1 MGLDILAFVVPIIL
15 ILVVVVIFLSFV
27 PLGLWISAISAG
39 VKVSIFSLVGMRLRR
54 VRADKIIR
62 PLIKAQKAGMNVNA
76 NQLESHLLSG
86 GRVDNVVDALIA
98 AHRANLDLS
107 FERAAAID
115 LAGRNVFEAVRM
127 SVTPKIIETPW
138 ISAVAID
145 GIEVK
150 VIAKV
155 TVRANL
161 ARLVG
166 GAGEETIIARVGE
179 GIVTTVGSS
188 QSHKSVLENPDLIS
202 RTVLAKGLDSGDMLL
217 KAEVEITDE
226 DTFATIHDKMAVTG
240 ANLLLDT
247 LDQLEAGT
255 LERIPQDHDAATYV
269 PMITKETGHIDWSK
283 NRQDIINLIR
293 GLNPVP
299 AAYTIYE
306 EEVLKIFG
314 ASLSDVQANS
324 AANGEIVAV
333 VKKGFVVKCGD
344 GCLLITEVQARGGKR
359 MMTDAYLRGHAMK
372 EGILLQ

>member
-1 MGLDILAFVVPIIL
+1 MRVIFMGTPDFAVPSLEALLTKHEVV
-15 ILVVVVIFLSFV
+15 LVVTQPDKPKGRGKKMVPTPVKACALEHGIPVLQPEKVKEPEFV
-27 PLGLWISAISAG
+27 EQ
-39 VKVSIFSLVGMRLRR
+39 LRSY
-54 VRADKIIR
+54 
-62 PLIKAQKAGMNVNA
+62 
-76 NQLESHLLSG
+76 E
-86 GRVDNVVDALIA
+86 
-98 AHRANLDLS
+98 
-107 FERAAAID
+107 
-115 LAGRNVFEAVRM
+115 
-127 SVTPKIIETPW
+127 
-138 ISAVAID
+138 
-145 GIEVK
+145 
-150 VIAKV
+150 
-155 TVRANL
+155 
-161 ARLVG
+161 
-166 GAGEETIIARVGE
+166 
-179 GIVTTVGSS
+179 
-188 QSHKSVLENPDLIS
+188 PDLIAVTAFGQILS
-202 RTVLAKGLDSGDMLL
+202 EPILEMPKYGCINVHGSLLPKYRGAAPMQWSIIDGEKVTGITTMYMAKGLDSGDMLL

-255 LERIPQDHDAATYV
+255 LERIPQDHDAATYA

-314 ASLSDVQANS
+314 ASLSDVQADS

>member
-1 MGLDILAFVVPIIL
+1 MRVIFMGTPDFAVPSLEALLTKHEVV
-15 ILVVVVIFLSFV
+15 LVVTQPDKPKGRGKKMVPTPVKACALEHGIPVLQPEKVKEPEFV
-27 PLGLWISAISAG
+27 EQ
-39 VKVSIFSLVGMRLRR
+39 LRSY
-54 VRADKIIR
+54 
-62 PLIKAQKAGMNVNA
+62 
-76 NQLESHLLSG
+76 E
-86 GRVDNVVDALIA
+86 
-98 AHRANLDLS
+98 
-107 FERAAAID
+107 
-115 LAGRNVFEAVRM
+115 
-127 SVTPKIIETPW
+127 
-138 ISAVAID
+138 
-145 GIEVK
+145 
-150 VIAKV
+150 
-155 TVRANL
+155 
-161 ARLVG
+161 
-166 GAGEETIIARVGE
+166 
-179 GIVTTVGSS
+179 
-188 QSHKSVLENPDLIS
+188 PDLIAVTAFGQILS
-202 RTVLAKGLDSGDMLL
+202 EPILEMPKYGCINVHGSLLPKYRGAAPMQWSIIDGEKVTGITTMYMAKGLDSGDMLL

-255 LERIPQDHDAATYV
+255 LERIPQYHDAATYA

-314 ASLSDVQANS
+314 AVISDVQADD

>member
-1 MGLDILAFVVPIIL
+1 MRVIFMGTPDFAVPSLEALLTKHEVV
-15 ILVVVVIFLSFV
+15 LVVTQPDKPKGRGKKMVPTPVKACALEHGIPVLQPEKVKEPEFV
-27 PLGLWISAISAG
+27 EQ
-39 VKVSIFSLVGMRLRR
+39 LRSY
-54 VRADKIIR
+54 
-62 PLIKAQKAGMNVNA
+62 
-76 NQLESHLLSG
+76 E
-86 GRVDNVVDALIA
+86 
-98 AHRANLDLS
+98 
-107 FERAAAID
+107 
-115 LAGRNVFEAVRM
+115 
-127 SVTPKIIETPW
+127 
-138 ISAVAID
+138 
-145 GIEVK
+145 
-150 VIAKV
+150 
-155 TVRANL
+155 
-161 ARLVG
+161 
-166 GAGEETIIARVGE
+166 
-179 GIVTTVGSS
+179 
-188 QSHKSVLENPDLIS
+188 PDLIAVTAFGQILS
-202 RTVLAKGLDSGDMLL
+202 EPILEMPKYGCINVHGSLLPKYRGAAPMQWSIIDGEKVTGITTMYMAKGLDSGDMLL

-226 DTFATIHDKMAVTG
+226 DTFATIHDKMAVIG

-255 LERIPQDHDAATYV
+255 LERIPQDHDAATYA

-314 ASLSDVQANS
+314 AVISDVQADD

>member
-1 MGLDILAFVVPIIL
+1 MRVIFMGTPDFAVPSLEALLTKHEVV
-15 ILVVVVIFLSFV
+15 LVVTQPDKPKGRGKKMVPTPVKACALEHGIPVLQPEKVKEPEFV
-27 PLGLWISAISAG
+27 
-39 VKVSIFSLVGMRLRR
+39 KQLRSY
-54 VRADKIIR
+54 
-62 PLIKAQKAGMNVNA
+62 
-76 NQLESHLLSG
+76 E
-86 GRVDNVVDALIA
+86 
-98 AHRANLDLS
+98 
-107 FERAAAID
+107 
-115 LAGRNVFEAVRM
+115 
-127 SVTPKIIETPW
+127 
-138 ISAVAID
+138 
-145 GIEVK
+145 
-150 VIAKV
+150 
-155 TVRANL
+155 
-161 ARLVG
+161 
-166 GAGEETIIARVGE
+166 
-179 GIVTTVGSS
+179 
-188 QSHKSVLENPDLIS
+188 PDLIAVTAFGQILS
-202 RTVLAKGLDSGDMLL
+202 EPILEMPKYGCINVHGSLLPKYRGAAPMQWSIIDGEKVTGITTMYMAKGLDSGDMLL

-255 LERIPQDHDAATYV
+255 LERIPQDHDAATYA

-314 ASLSDVQANS
+314 AVISDVQADD

>member
-1 MGLDILAFVVPIIL
+1 MRVIFMGTPDFAVPSLEALLTKHEVV
-15 ILVVVVIFLSFV
+15 LVVTQPDKPKGRGKKMVPTPVKACALEHGIPVLQPEKVKEPEFV
-27 PLGLWISAISAG
+27 EQ
-39 VKVSIFSLVGMRLRR
+39 LRSY
-54 VRADKIIR
+54 
-62 PLIKAQKAGMNVNA
+62 
-76 NQLESHLLSG
+76 E
-86 GRVDNVVDALIA
+86 
-98 AHRANLDLS
+98 
-107 FERAAAID
+107 
-115 LAGRNVFEAVRM
+115 
-127 SVTPKIIETPW
+127 
-138 ISAVAID
+138 
-145 GIEVK
+145 
-150 VIAKV
+150 
-155 TVRANL
+155 
-161 ARLVG
+161 
-166 GAGEETIIARVGE
+166 
-179 GIVTTVGSS
+179 
-188 QSHKSVLENPDLIS
+188 PDLIAVTAFGQILS
-202 RTVLAKGLDSGDMLL
+202 EPILEMPKYGCINVHGSLLPKYRGAAPMQWSIIDGEKVTGITTMYMAKGLDSGDMLL

-255 LERIPQDHDAATYV
+255 LEQIPQDHDAATYA

>member
-1 MGLDILAFVVPIIL
+1 MRVIFMGTPDFAVPSLEALLTKHEVV
-15 ILVVVVIFLSFV
+15 LVVTQPDKPKVRGKKMVPTPVKACALEHGIPVLQPEKVKEPEFV
-27 PLGLWISAISAG
+27 EQ
-39 VKVSIFSLVGMRLRR
+39 LRSY
-54 VRADKIIR
+54 
-62 PLIKAQKAGMNVNA
+62 
-76 NQLESHLLSG
+76 E
-86 GRVDNVVDALIA
+86 
-98 AHRANLDLS
+98 
-107 FERAAAID
+107 
-115 LAGRNVFEAVRM
+115 
-127 SVTPKIIETPW
+127 
-138 ISAVAID
+138 
-145 GIEVK
+145 
-150 VIAKV
+150 
-155 TVRANL
+155 
-161 ARLVG
+161 
-166 GAGEETIIARVGE
+166 
-179 GIVTTVGSS
+179 
-188 QSHKSVLENPDLIS
+188 PDLIAVTAFGQILS
-202 RTVLAKGLDSGDMLL
+202 EPILEMPKYGCINVHGSLLPKYRGAAPMQWSIIDGEKVTGITTMYMAKGLDSGDMLL

-255 LERIPQDHDAATYV
+255 LERIPQDHDAATYA

-283 NRQDIINLIR
+283 NRQDLINLIR

-314 ASLSDVQANS
+314 AALSDVQADS

>member
-1 MGLDILAFVVPIIL
+1 MRVIFMGTPDFAVPSLEALLTKHEVV
-15 ILVVVVIFLSFV
+15 LVVTQPDKPKGRGKKMVPTPVKACALEHGIPVLQPEKVKEPEFV
-27 PLGLWISAISAG
+27 EQ
-39 VKVSIFSLVGMRLRR
+39 LRSY
-54 VRADKIIR
+54 
-62 PLIKAQKAGMNVNA
+62 
-76 NQLESHLLSG
+76 E
-86 GRVDNVVDALIA
+86 
-98 AHRANLDLS
+98 
-107 FERAAAID
+107 
-115 LAGRNVFEAVRM
+115 
-127 SVTPKIIETPW
+127 
-138 ISAVAID
+138 
-145 GIEVK
+145 
-150 VIAKV
+150 
-155 TVRANL
+155 
-161 ARLVG
+161 
-166 GAGEETIIARVGE
+166 
-179 GIVTTVGSS
+179 
-188 QSHKSVLENPDLIS
+188 PDLIAVTAFGQILS
-202 RTVLAKGLDSGDMLL
+202 EPILEMPKYGCINVHGSLLPKYRGAAPMQWSIIDGEKVTGITTMYMAKGLDSGDMLL

-255 LERIPQDHDAATYV
+255 LERIPQDHDAATYA

-314 ASLSDVQANS
+314 AVISDVQADG
-324 AANGEIVAV
+324 AANGKIVAV

>member
-1 MGLDILAFVVPIIL
+1 MRVIFMGTPDFAVPSLEALLTKHEVV
-15 ILVVVVIFLSFV
+15 LVVTQPDKPKGRGKKMVPTPVKACALEHGIPVLQPEKVKEPEFV
-27 PLGLWISAISAG
+27 EQ
-39 VKVSIFSLVGMRLRR
+39 LRSY
-54 VRADKIIR
+54 
-62 PLIKAQKAGMNVNA
+62 
-76 NQLESHLLSG
+76 E
-86 GRVDNVVDALIA
+86 
-98 AHRANLDLS
+98 
-107 FERAAAID
+107 
-115 LAGRNVFEAVRM
+115 
-127 SVTPKIIETPW
+127 
-138 ISAVAID
+138 
-145 GIEVK
+145 
-150 VIAKV
+150 
-155 TVRANL
+155 
-161 ARLVG
+161 
-166 GAGEETIIARVGE
+166 
-179 GIVTTVGSS
+179 
-188 QSHKSVLENPDLIS
+188 PDLIAVTAFGQILS
-202 RTVLAKGLDSGDMLL
+202 EPILEMPKYGCINVHGSLLPKYRGAAPMQWSIIDGEKVTGITTMYMAKGLDSGDMLL

-255 LERIPQDHDAATYV
+255 LERIPQDHDAATYA

-314 ASLSDVQANS
+314 AVVSDVQADG

-359 MMTDAYLRGHAMK
+359 MMTDAYLRGHAVK

>member
-1 MGLDILAFVVPIIL
+1 MRVIFMGTPDFAVPSLEALLTKHEVV
-15 ILVVVVIFLSFV
+15 LVVTQPDKPKGRGKKMVPTPVKACALEHGIPVLQTEKVKEPEFV
-27 PLGLWISAISAG
+27 EQ
-39 VKVSIFSLVGMRLRR
+39 LRSY
-54 VRADKIIR
+54 
-62 PLIKAQKAGMNVNA
+62 
-76 NQLESHLLSG
+76 E
-86 GRVDNVVDALIA
+86 
-98 AHRANLDLS
+98 
-107 FERAAAID
+107 
-115 LAGRNVFEAVRM
+115 
-127 SVTPKIIETPW
+127 
-138 ISAVAID
+138 
-145 GIEVK
+145 
-150 VIAKV
+150 
-155 TVRANL
+155 
-161 ARLVG
+161 
-166 GAGEETIIARVGE
+166 
-179 GIVTTVGSS
+179 
-188 QSHKSVLENPDLIS
+188 PDLIAVTAFGQILS
-202 RTVLAKGLDSGDMLL
+202 EPILEMPKYGCINVHGSLLPKYRGAAPMQWSIIDGEKVTGITTMYMAKGLDSGDMLL

-255 LERIPQDHDAATYV
+255 LERIPQDHDAATYA

-314 ASLSDVQANS
+314 AVISDVQADD

>member
-1 MGLDILAFVVPIIL
+1 MRIIFMGTPDFAVPSLEALLTKHEVV
-15 ILVVVVIFLSFV
+15 LVVTQPDKPKGRGKKMVPTPVKACALEHGIPVLQPEKVKEPEFV
-27 PLGLWISAISAG
+27 EQ
-39 VKVSIFSLVGMRLRR
+39 LRSY
-54 VRADKIIR
+54 
-62 PLIKAQKAGMNVNA
+62 
-76 NQLESHLLSG
+76 E
-86 GRVDNVVDALIA
+86 
-98 AHRANLDLS
+98 
-107 FERAAAID
+107 
-115 LAGRNVFEAVRM
+115 
-127 SVTPKIIETPW
+127 
-138 ISAVAID
+138 
-145 GIEVK
+145 
-150 VIAKV
+150 
-155 TVRANL
+155 
-161 ARLVG
+161 
-166 GAGEETIIARVGE
+166 
-179 GIVTTVGSS
+179 
-188 QSHKSVLENPDLIS
+188 PDLIAVTAFGQILS
-202 RTVLAKGLDSGDMLL
+202 EPILEMPKYGCINVHGSLLPKYRGAAPMQWSIIDGEKVTGITTMYMAKGLDSGDMLL

-255 LERIPQDHDAATYV
+255 LERIPQDHDAATYA

-314 ASLSDVQANS
+314 AVISDVQTDD

>member
-1 MGLDILAFVVPIIL
+1 MRVIFMGTPDFAVPSLEALLTKHEVV
-15 ILVVVVIFLSFV
+15 LVVTQPDKPKGRGKKMVPTPVKACALEHGIPVLQPEKVKEPEFV
-27 PLGLWISAISAG
+27 EQ
-39 VKVSIFSLVGMRLRR
+39 LRSY
-54 VRADKIIR
+54 
-62 PLIKAQKAGMNVNA
+62 
-76 NQLESHLLSG
+76 E
-86 GRVDNVVDALIA
+86 
-98 AHRANLDLS
+98 
-107 FERAAAID
+107 
-115 LAGRNVFEAVRM
+115 
-127 SVTPKIIETPW
+127 
-138 ISAVAID
+138 
-145 GIEVK
+145 
-150 VIAKV
+150 
-155 TVRANL
+155 
-161 ARLVG
+161 
-166 GAGEETIIARVGE
+166 
-179 GIVTTVGSS
+179 
-188 QSHKSVLENPDLIS
+188 PDLIAVTAFGQILS
-202 RTVLAKGLDSGDMLL
+202 EPILEMPKYGCINVHGSLLPKYRGAAPMQWSIIDGEKVTGITTMYMAKGLDSGDMLL

-255 LERIPQDHDAATYV
+255 LERIPQDHDAATYA

-283 NRQDIINLIR
+283 NRKDIINLIR

-314 ASLSDVQANS
+314 AVISDVQVDD

>member
-1 MGLDILAFVVPIIL
+1 MRVIFMGTPEFAVPSLEALLQKHEVV
-15 ILVVVVIFLSFV
+15 LVVTQPDKPKGRGKKMVPTPVKACALEHGIPVLQPEKVKEPEFV
-27 PLGLWISAISAG
+27 EQ
-39 VKVSIFSLVGMRLRR
+39 LRSY
-54 VRADKIIR
+54 
-62 PLIKAQKAGMNVNA
+62 
-76 NQLESHLLSG
+76 E
-86 GRVDNVVDALIA
+86 
-98 AHRANLDLS
+98 
-107 FERAAAID
+107 
-115 LAGRNVFEAVRM
+115 
-127 SVTPKIIETPW
+127 
-138 ISAVAID
+138 
-145 GIEVK
+145 
-150 VIAKV
+150 
-155 TVRANL
+155 
-161 ARLVG
+161 
-166 GAGEETIIARVGE
+166 
-179 GIVTTVGSS
+179 
-188 QSHKSVLENPDLIS
+188 PDLIAVTAFGQILS
-202 RTVLAKGLDSGDMLL
+202 EPILEMPKYGCINVHGSLLPKYRGAAPMQWSIIDGEKVTGITTMYMAKGLDSGDMLL

-255 LERIPQDHDAATYV
+255 LERIPQDHDAATYA

-314 ASLSDVQANS
+314 AVISDVQADD

>member
-1 MGLDILAFVVPIIL
+1 MRIIFMGTPDFAVPSLEALLTKHEVV
-15 ILVVVVIFLSFV
+15 LVVTQPDKPKGRGKKMVPTPVKACALEHGIPVLQPEKVKEPEFV
-27 PLGLWISAISAG
+27 EQ
-39 VKVSIFSLVGMRLRR
+39 LRSY
-54 VRADKIIR
+54 
-62 PLIKAQKAGMNVNA
+62 
-76 NQLESHLLSG
+76 E
-86 GRVDNVVDALIA
+86 
-98 AHRANLDLS
+98 
-107 FERAAAID
+107 
-115 LAGRNVFEAVRM
+115 
-127 SVTPKIIETPW
+127 
-138 ISAVAID
+138 
-145 GIEVK
+145 
-150 VIAKV
+150 
-155 TVRANL
+155 
-161 ARLVG
+161 
-166 GAGEETIIARVGE
+166 
-179 GIVTTVGSS
+179 
-188 QSHKSVLENPDLIS
+188 PDLIAVTAFGQILS
-202 RTVLAKGLDSGDMLL
+202 EPILEMPKYGCINVHGSLLPKYRGAAPMQWSIIDGEKVTGITTMYMAKGLDSGDMLL

-255 LERIPQDHDAATYV
+255 LERIPQDHDAATYA

-314 ASLSDVQANS
+314 AVISDVQADG

>member
-1 MGLDILAFVVPIIL
+1 MRVIFMGTPDFAVPSLEALLTKHEVV
-15 ILVVVVIFLSFV
+15 LVVTQPDKPKGRGKKMVPTPVKACALEHGIPVLQPEKVKEPEFV
-27 PLGLWISAISAG
+27 EQ
-39 VKVSIFSLVGMRLRR
+39 LRSY
-54 VRADKIIR
+54 
-62 PLIKAQKAGMNVNA
+62 
-76 NQLESHLLSG
+76 E
-86 GRVDNVVDALIA
+86 
-98 AHRANLDLS
+98 
-107 FERAAAID
+107 
-115 LAGRNVFEAVRM
+115 
-127 SVTPKIIETPW
+127 
-138 ISAVAID
+138 
-145 GIEVK
+145 
-150 VIAKV
+150 
-155 TVRANL
+155 
-161 ARLVG
+161 
-166 GAGEETIIARVGE
+166 
-179 GIVTTVGSS
+179 
-188 QSHKSVLENPDLIS
+188 PDLIAVTAFGQILS
-202 RTVLAKGLDSGDMLL
+202 EPILEMPKYGCINVHGSLLPKYRGAAPMQWSIIDGEKVTGITTMYMAKGLDSGDMLL

-255 LERIPQDHDAATYV
+255 LERIPQDHDAATYA

-314 ASLSDVQANS
+314 AALSDVQADS

-359 MMTDAYLRGHAMK
+359 MMTDAYLRLSLIH
-372 EGILLQ
+372 I

>member
-1 MGLDILAFVVPIIL
+1 MRVIFMGTPDFAVPSLEALLTKHEVV
-15 ILVVVVIFLSFV
+15 LVVTQPDKPKGRGKKMVPTPVKACALEHGIPVLQPEKVKEPEFV
-27 PLGLWISAISAG
+27 EQ
-39 VKVSIFSLVGMRLRR
+39 LRSY
-54 VRADKIIR
+54 
-62 PLIKAQKAGMNVNA
+62 
-76 NQLESHLLSG
+76 E
-86 GRVDNVVDALIA
+86 
-98 AHRANLDLS
+98 
-107 FERAAAID
+107 
-115 LAGRNVFEAVRM
+115 
-127 SVTPKIIETPW
+127 
-138 ISAVAID
+138 
-145 GIEVK
+145 
-150 VIAKV
+150 
-155 TVRANL
+155 
-161 ARLVG
+161 
-166 GAGEETIIARVGE
+166 
-179 GIVTTVGSS
+179 
-188 QSHKSVLENPDLIS
+188 PDLIAVTAFGQILS
-202 RTVLAKGLDSGDMLL
+202 EPILEMPKYGCINVHGSLLPKYRGAAPMQWSIIDGEKVTGITTIYMAKGLDSGDMLL

-255 LERIPQDHDAATYV
+255 LERIPQDHDAATYA

-314 ASLSDVQANS
+314 AALSDVQADS

>member
-1 MGLDILAFVVPIIL
+1 MRVIFMGTPDFAVPSLEALLTKHEVV
-15 ILVVVVIFLSFV
+15 LVVTQPDKPKGRGKKMVPTPVKACALEHGIPVLQPEKVKEPEFV
-27 PLGLWISAISAG
+27 EQ
-39 VKVSIFSLVGMRLRR
+39 LRSY
-54 VRADKIIR
+54 
-62 PLIKAQKAGMNVNA
+62 
-76 NQLESHLLSG
+76 E
-86 GRVDNVVDALIA
+86 
-98 AHRANLDLS
+98 
-107 FERAAAID
+107 
-115 LAGRNVFEAVRM
+115 
-127 SVTPKIIETPW
+127 
-138 ISAVAID
+138 
-145 GIEVK
+145 
-150 VIAKV
+150 
-155 TVRANL
+155 
-161 ARLVG
+161 
-166 GAGEETIIARVGE
+166 
-179 GIVTTVGSS
+179 
-188 QSHKSVLENPDLIS
+188 PDLIAVTAFGQILS
-202 RTVLAKGLDSGDMLL
+202 EPILEMPKYGCINVHGSLLPKYRGAAPMQWSIIDGEKVTGITTMYMAKGLDSGDMLL

-255 LERIPQDHDAATYV
+255 LERIPQDHDAATYA

-314 ASLSDVQANS
+314 AVISDVQADD
-324 AANGEIVAV
+324 AANGEIVTV

>member
-1 MGLDILAFVVPIIL
+1 MRVIFMGTPDFAVPSLEALLSKHEVV
-15 ILVVVVIFLSFV
+15 LVVTQPDKPKGRGKKMVPTPVKACALEHGIPVLQPEKVKEPEFV
-27 PLGLWISAISAG
+27 EQ
-39 VKVSIFSLVGMRLRR
+39 LRSY
-54 VRADKIIR
+54 
-62 PLIKAQKAGMNVNA
+62 
-76 NQLESHLLSG
+76 E
-86 GRVDNVVDALIA
+86 
-98 AHRANLDLS
+98 
-107 FERAAAID
+107 
-115 LAGRNVFEAVRM
+115 
-127 SVTPKIIETPW
+127 
-138 ISAVAID
+138 
-145 GIEVK
+145 
-150 VIAKV
+150 
-155 TVRANL
+155 
-161 ARLVG
+161 
-166 GAGEETIIARVGE
+166 
-179 GIVTTVGSS
+179 
-188 QSHKSVLENPDLIS
+188 PDLIAVTAFGQILS
-202 RTVLAKGLDSGDMLL
+202 EPILEMPKYGCINVHGSLLPKYRGAAPMQWSIIDGEKVTGITTMYMAKGLDSGDMLL

-255 LERIPQDHDAATYV
+255 LERIPQDHDAATYA

-314 ASLSDVQANS
+314 AVISDVQADD

>member
-1 MGLDILAFVVPIIL
+1 MRVIFMGTPDFAVPSLEALLTKHEVV
-15 ILVVVVIFLSFV
+15 LVVTQPDKPKGRGKKMVPTPVKACALEHGIPVLQPEKVKEPEFV
-27 PLGLWISAISAG
+27 EQ
-39 VKVSIFSLVGMRLRR
+39 LRSY
-54 VRADKIIR
+54 
-62 PLIKAQKAGMNVNA
+62 
-76 NQLESHLLSG
+76 E
-86 GRVDNVVDALIA
+86 
-98 AHRANLDLS
+98 
-107 FERAAAID
+107 
-115 LAGRNVFEAVRM
+115 
-127 SVTPKIIETPW
+127 
-138 ISAVAID
+138 
-145 GIEVK
+145 
-150 VIAKV
+150 
-155 TVRANL
+155 
-161 ARLVG
+161 
-166 GAGEETIIARVGE
+166 
-179 GIVTTVGSS
+179 
-188 QSHKSVLENPDLIS
+188 PDLIAVTAFGQILS
-202 RTVLAKGLDSGDMLL
+202 ETILEMPKYGCINVHGSLLPKYRGAAPMQWSIIDGEKVTGITTMYMAKGLDSGDMLL

-255 LERIPQDHDAATYV
+255 LERIPQDHDAATYA

-314 ASLSDVQANS
+314 AVISDVQADD

>member
-1 MGLDILAFVVPIIL
+1 MRVIFMGTPDFAVPSLEALLTKHEVV
-15 ILVVVVIFLSFV
+15 LVVTQPDKPKGRGKKMVPTPVKACALEHGIPVLQPEKVKEPEFV
-27 PLGLWISAISAG
+27 EQ
-39 VKVSIFSLVGMRLRR
+39 LRSY
-54 VRADKIIR
+54 
-62 PLIKAQKAGMNVNA
+62 
-76 NQLESHLLSG
+76 E
-86 GRVDNVVDALIA
+86 
-98 AHRANLDLS
+98 
-107 FERAAAID
+107 
-115 LAGRNVFEAVRM
+115 
-127 SVTPKIIETPW
+127 
-138 ISAVAID
+138 
-145 GIEVK
+145 
-150 VIAKV
+150 
-155 TVRANL
+155 
-161 ARLVG
+161 
-166 GAGEETIIARVGE
+166 
-179 GIVTTVGSS
+179 
-188 QSHKSVLENPDLIS
+188 PDLIAVTAFGQILS
-202 RTVLAKGLDSGDMLL
+202 ERILEMPKYGCINVHGSLLPKYRGAAPMQWSIIDGEKVTGITTMYMAKGLDSGDMLL

-255 LERIPQDHDAATYV
+255 LERIPQDHDAATYA

-314 ASLSDVQANS
+314 AVISDVQADG

>member
-1 MGLDILAFVVPIIL
+1 MGTPDFAVPSLEALLTKHEVV
-15 ILVVVVIFLSFV
+15 LVVTQPDKPKGRGKKMVPTPVKACALEHGIPVLQPEKVKEPEFV
-27 PLGLWISAISAG
+27 EQ
-39 VKVSIFSLVGMRLRR
+39 LRSY
-54 VRADKIIR
+54 
-62 PLIKAQKAGMNVNA
+62 
-76 NQLESHLLSG
+76 E
-86 GRVDNVVDALIA
+86 
-98 AHRANLDLS
+98 
-107 FERAAAID
+107 
-115 LAGRNVFEAVRM
+115 
-127 SVTPKIIETPW
+127 
-138 ISAVAID
+138 
-145 GIEVK
+145 
-150 VIAKV
+150 
-155 TVRANL
+155 
-161 ARLVG
+161 
-166 GAGEETIIARVGE
+166 
-179 GIVTTVGSS
+179 
-188 QSHKSVLENPDLIS
+188 PDLIAVTAFGQILS
-202 RTVLAKGLDSGDMLL
+202 EPILEMPKYGCINVHGSLLPKYRGAAPMQWSIIDGEKVTGITTMYMAKGLDSGDMLL

-255 LERIPQDHDAATYV
+255 LERIPQDHDAATYA

>member
-1 MGLDILAFVVPIIL
+1 MRVIFMGTPDFAVPSLEALLTKHEVV
-15 ILVVVVIFLSFV
+15 LVVTQPDKPKGRGKKMV
-27 PLGLWISAISAG
+27 PTP
-39 VKVSIFSLVGMRLRR
+39 
-54 VRADKIIR
+54 VRACALEHGIPVLQPEKVKE
-62 PLIKAQKAGMNVNA
+62 PEFVE
-76 NQLESHLLSG
+76 QLRSYE
-86 GRVDNVVDALIA
+86 
-98 AHRANLDLS
+98 
-107 FERAAAID
+107 
-115 LAGRNVFEAVRM
+115 
-127 SVTPKIIETPW
+127 
-138 ISAVAID
+138 
-145 GIEVK
+145 
-150 VIAKV
+150 
-155 TVRANL
+155 
-161 ARLVG
+161 
-166 GAGEETIIARVGE
+166 
-179 GIVTTVGSS
+179 
-188 QSHKSVLENPDLIS
+188 PDLIAVTAFGQILS
-202 RTVLAKGLDSGDMLL
+202 EPILEMPKYGCINVHGSLLPKYRGAAPMQWSIIDGEKVTGITTMYMAKGLDSGDMLL

-255 LERIPQDHDAATYV
+255 LERIPQDHDAATYA

-314 ASLSDVQANS
+314 AALSDVQADS

>member
-1 MGLDILAFVVPIIL
+1 MRVIFMGTPDFAVPSLEALLTKHEVV
-15 ILVVVVIFLSFV
+15 LVVTQPDKPKGRGKKMVPTPVKACALEHGIPVLQPEKVKEPEFV
-27 PLGLWISAISAG
+27 EQ
-39 VKVSIFSLVGMRLRR
+39 LRSY
-54 VRADKIIR
+54 
-62 PLIKAQKAGMNVNA
+62 
-76 NQLESHLLSG
+76 E
-86 GRVDNVVDALIA
+86 
-98 AHRANLDLS
+98 
-107 FERAAAID
+107 
-115 LAGRNVFEAVRM
+115 
-127 SVTPKIIETPW
+127 
-138 ISAVAID
+138 
-145 GIEVK
+145 
-150 VIAKV
+150 
-155 TVRANL
+155 
-161 ARLVG
+161 
-166 GAGEETIIARVGE
+166 
-179 GIVTTVGSS
+179 
-188 QSHKSVLENPDLIS
+188 PDLIAVTAFGQILS
-202 RTVLAKGLDSGDMLL
+202 EPILEMPKYGCINVHGSLLPKYRGAAPMQWSIIDGEKVTGITTMYMAKGLDSGDMLL
-217 KAEVEITDE
+217 KAEVVITDE

-255 LERIPQDHDAATYV
+255 LERIPQDHDAATYA

-314 ASLSDVQANS
+314 AVISDVQADD